1 MSVRI
6 QSATDPGL
14 TLSKDR
20 CVPGSVNIPL
30 AKWPKTAESTSADPA
45 VVANKIVESINT
57 SLQREDTKAIAALF
71 LEDGYWRDHL
81 ALSWDMHTLKGRD
94 KISSFLAQQCPLKK
108 VEIDRSTPYRS
119 PQLGAFDGTGD
130 VKGIQFFITFTSE
143 TGSGQGVVRLAEQD
157 GKWQIFT
164 LFTTLRNISG
174 HEEMV
179 NHRRPKGVEH
189 GGKIDRKNW
198 QERRNQEIDFDN
210 KEPVVL
216 VVGKPLSPNWN
227 TMLLLMISRRWTSG
241 IDSGS
246 TAKEFRC

>member
-1 MSVRI
+1 MSVQI

-30 AKWPKTAESTSADPA
+30 AKWPKTAESTSVEPD
-45 VVANKIVESINT
+45 VVANKLVESINT

-94 KISSFLAQQCPLKK
+94 KISSFLAQQHPLKK
-108 VEIDRSTPYRS
+108 VEIDRSTTYRS

-130 VKGIQFFITFTSE
+130 VKGIQFFITFTSDI
-143 TGSGQGVVRLAEQD
+143 GSGQGVVRLAEKD
-157 GKWQIFT
+157 SKWQIFT

-179 NHRRPKGVEH
+179 NHRRPRGVEH

-216 VVGKPLSPNWN
+216 VVGKPPPS
-227 TMLLLMISRRWTSG
+227 
-241 IDSGS
+241 D
-246 TAKEFRC
+246 